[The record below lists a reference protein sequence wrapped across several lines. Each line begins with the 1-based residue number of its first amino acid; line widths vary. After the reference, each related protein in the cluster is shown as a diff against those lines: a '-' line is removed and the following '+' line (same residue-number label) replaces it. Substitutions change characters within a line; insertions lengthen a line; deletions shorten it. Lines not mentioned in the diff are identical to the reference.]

1 MQQFRFGFTPSPRK
15 TYRTQSFHVRFLQC
29 GCCVCVFVFLM
40 RVFFTLFQRCM
51 LYPCLLHFSSTPSG
65 KCYPFLSPR
74 FPFKLQ
80 ELLFLGPC
88 FATPS
93 LMPPLTGAAEWG
105 FLYTTCH
112 NAAKMQDGA
121 GMGMVRVLKRV
132 SFLFASSTSFPPGHL
147 LATLCE
153 TLFSSTLSTRL
164 LMFLFPFPVL
174 SISTELPLPTV
185 SLLSFVGRTFSK

>member
-1 MQQFRFGFTPSPRK
+1 MQQIITVNVIHNSDRNKIHVSFSVGRFRIRK
-15 TYRTQSFHVRFLQC
+15 IRR
-29 GCCVCVFVFLM
+29 
-40 RVFFTLFQRCM
+40 
-51 LYPCLLHFSSTPSG
+51 
-65 KCYPFLSPR
+65 YPFLSPR

-80 ELLFLGPC
+80 ALLFLGPA
-88 FATPS
+88 FPTPS
-93 LMPPLTGAAEWG
+93 LMPPLIGAARWG
-105 FLYTTCH
+105 FLYTMCN
-112 NAAKMQDGA
+112 NAAKLQDGA